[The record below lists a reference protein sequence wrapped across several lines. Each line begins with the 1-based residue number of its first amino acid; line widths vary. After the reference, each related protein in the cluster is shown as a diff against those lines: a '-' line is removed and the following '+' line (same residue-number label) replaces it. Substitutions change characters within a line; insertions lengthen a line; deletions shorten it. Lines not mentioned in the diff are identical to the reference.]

1 MDNYA
6 LSEDMNLVRK
16 PRSTIVSTAAWS
28 LACLLF
34 IGPARAADING
45 AWVSD
50 RSACNTVFVKKN
62 GVTSISESSE
72 AQGSGFIIDQGRLK
86 AKLIDCAIKTRR
98 EEGPVV
104 HLIAACATDVALSD
118 VQFNLRVDSEDQV
131 TRLFPGIP
139 EMQIS
144 YFRCQL

>member
-1 MDNYA
+1 MDHCA
-6 LSEDMNLVRK
+6 LSEDISRFRTL
-16 PRSTIVSTAAWS
+16 RSAIAQLTAWS
-28 LACLLF
+28 LACLLL

-50 RSACNTVFVKKN
+50 RSACNTVFVKRD
-62 GVTSISESSE
+62 GVTSISEASE
-72 AQGSGFIIDQGRLK
+72 AHGSGFIIDQGRLK
-86 AKLIDCAIKTRR
+86 GKLVDCAIKTQR

-118 VQFNLRVDSEDQV
+118 VQFSLRVDGEDKV

-144 YFRCQL
+144 YFRCRL

>member
-1 MDNYA
+1 MDHCA
-6 LSEDMNLVRK
+6 LSEDISRFRTL
-16 PRSTIVSTAAWS
+16 RSAIAQLTAWS
-28 LACLLF
+28 LACLLL
-34 IGPARAADING
+34 IGPGRAADING

-50 RSACNTVFVKKN
+50 RSACNMVFVKRD
-62 GVTSISESSE
+62 GVTSISEASE
-72 AQGSGFIIDQGRLK
+72 AHGSGFIIDQGRLK
-86 AKLIDCAIKTRR
+86 GKLVDCAIKTQR

-118 VQFNLRVDSEDQV
+118 VQFSLRVDGEDKV

-144 YFRCQL
+144 YFRCRL

>member
-1 MDNYA
+1 MDHSA
-6 LSEDMNLVRK
+6 LSEDISRFRTL
-16 PRSTIVSTAAWS
+16 RSAIAQLTAWS
-28 LACLLF
+28 LACLLL

-50 RSACNTVFVKKN
+50 RSACNTVFVKRD
-62 GVTSISESSE
+62 GVTSISEASE
-72 AQGSGFIIDQGRLK
+72 AHGSGFIIDQGRLK
-86 AKLIDCAIKTRR
+86 GKLVDCAIKTQR

-118 VQFNLRVDSEDQV
+118 VQFSLRVDGEDKV

-144 YFRCQL
+144 YFRCRL

>member
-1 MDNYA
+1 MDHRA
-6 LSEDMNLVRK
+6 LSEDISRFRTL
-16 PRSTIVSTAAWS
+16 RSAIAQLTAWS
-28 LACLLF
+28 LACLLL
-34 IGPARAADING
+34 IGPARAADINA

-50 RSACNTVFVKKN
+50 RSACNTVFVKRD
-62 GVTSISESSE
+62 GVTSISEASE
-72 AQGSGFIIDQGRLK
+72 AHGSGFIIDQGRLK
-86 AKLIDCAIKTRR
+86 GKLVDCAIKTQR

-118 VQFNLRVDSEDQV
+118 VQFSLRVDGEDKV

-144 YFRCQL
+144 YFRCRL